1 LTSWFTVYKKSKQY
15 CQSTI
20 KKGDIVI
27 EREKKFNE
35 CRVERSQCKIMIKS
49 MYSWWRNHAIQPTVT
64 TRMQRKIGT
73 IEKDVSR
80 LCCCLA
86 QFRVNRRN
94 HFSLR
99 SASQPGIY
107 RLPFARSSISN
118 YGELLRRSRHEISFN
133 RCF

>member
-1 LTSWFTVYKKSKQY
+1 LTSRFTIYKKSKQY
-15 CQSTI
+15 CQSMT
-20 KKGDIVI
+20 KKGGIVI
-27 EREKKFNE
+27 EREKEFNE
-35 CRVERSQCKIMIKS
+35 RRVERSQCKIMIKS
-49 MYSWWRNHAIQPTVT
+49 TYTRWRNDAIQPTVT
-64 TRMQRKIGT
+64 TRTRRKIGT

-80 LCCCLA
+80 LCRCLA

-118 YGELLRRSRHEISFN
+118 YGERTLTTIAAWNKF
-133 RCF
+133 